1 MMRTITLCLSIL
13 ALLASLGG
21 APAVAAS
28 LHELR
33 QSGAIG
39 ERHDGYVV
47 VRSNATGAA
56 KVVAQ
61 VNAERRRIYEAR
73 AKEQGISAGQ
83 VGTIYAPQIFG
94 RAPAGTWFQGPDGS
108 WRRK

>member
-13 ALLASLGG
+13 ALLASLSS
-21 APAVAAS
+21 APAAAAS
-28 LHELR
+28 LNELR

-39 ERHDGYVV
+39 ERHNGYVV
-47 VRSNATGAA
+47 VRSNAAGAA

-61 VNAERRRIYEAR
+61 INAERRRIYEAR
-73 AKEQGISAGQ
+73 AQEQGISAAQ
-83 VGTIYAPQIFG
+83 VGTIYAPQIFS